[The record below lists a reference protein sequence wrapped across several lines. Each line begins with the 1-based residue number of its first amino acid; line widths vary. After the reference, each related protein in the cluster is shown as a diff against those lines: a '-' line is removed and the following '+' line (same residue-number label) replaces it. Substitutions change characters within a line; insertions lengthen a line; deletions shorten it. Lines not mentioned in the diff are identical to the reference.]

1 MCSLVT
7 GVQTCALPIYFSNS
21 IAGYAQGTYEF
32 APETRL
38 TLGGRFTHEKRR
50 TEGYVVIGG
59 AEVPGRRGSLS
70 QTFDE
75 PTWRIALDHRFT
87 SDVMVYASV
96 SRSFNSGF
104 YNQSNFGGFA
114 NEIQNPPVSPEFL
127 TVYEVGGDRKS
138 TRLNSSH

>member
-1 MCSLVT
+1 MSDRSS
-7 GVQTCALPIYFSNS
+7 GVRASDLPGCCPGAIAEECANS
-21 IAGYAQGTYEF
+21 IAGCAQGTYEF

-38 TLGGRFTHEKRR
+38 TLGGRVTHEKRR

-104 YNQSNFGGFA
+104 YNQSN
-114 NEIQNPPVSPEFL
+114 
-127 TVYEVGGDRKS
+127 
-138 TRLNSSH
+138 